1 MNQQLTG
8 RPESV
13 KRTLIITLQVEETTR
28 NQFMCYQSHN
38 YYMLNIIKI
47 NLTDQ

>member
-28 NQFMCYQSHN
+28 NQFMHYQNPTVNKHSS
-38 YYMLNIIKI
+38 L
-47 NLTDQ
+47 